1 MDLYLL
7 TIISLSIMM
16 TLIGIFQKKQYLLII
31 LVTMSVLIGWYLQVI
46 RAEFYSEL
54 AWQEF
59 AEGSRT
65 HEPSDGASNSFALM
79 FGWVPSFALSFIIIG
94 VNRLIKR
101 YAPKNT

>member
-7 TIISLSIMM
+7 TIFSLSIMI
-16 TLIGIFQKKQYLLII
+16 TLIGILQKKQYLLII
-31 LVTMSVLIGWYLQVI
+31 LVTISVLIGWYFQVI
-46 RAEFYSEL
+46 RVEFYSEL

-79 FGWVPSFALSFIIIG
+79 FGWMPSFALSFIVIG
-94 VNRLIKR
+94 AHKLIRR
-101 YAPKNT
+101 YVQKST